1 MTLKVFPYALVR
13 YAAMPFSALKAL
25 EITEADACLA
35 AADIAAQDFRQQ
47 QEHLCERLY
56 QAIQSAA
63 DDSTRQL
70 LLRWKRAVYNGRKPP
85 AETVDYLQ
93 EPMQLYRELLAQ
105 QQQDR
110 EAWQSFY
117 DRQLLQHR
125 RQLQEWSTQ
134 EALRKGILLSSPVLY
149 GQLDHFAAADPAA
162 FKARELKNEY
172 SLLRYITRM
181 AAKTSPFSTFTYT
194 GISKLQAAPDSTPA
208 IISSIR
214 LNNSLFTYLRSLLVH
229 HPVLNEL
236 MIVTLNDTVT
246 ADDTHLHFLV
256 NYFNVEAFQRLPARN
271 VALWLYQQL
280 KVPCTLAA
288 LIDTLAGEMPGVARE
303 QIKAFL
309 LKLSASGLLE
319 LGIGCSGIDPEWD
332 RALMDFLSGDT
343 LQHEAADALR
353 KLLLQLQVNRRL
365 YAAADAATRAQL
377 LEASAA
383 ALNTVLHQLQTEA
396 ALPDIPT
403 ASAGDT
409 VFEVHHFA
417 PRHFQPSDIFYE
429 DAFAPAAGG
438 LSDAVQILAEKAER
452 CCALLASSDPLQPE
466 RNRMRDFFLQQ
477 YDAAQQ
483 PAVTDFYHA
492 YYLHVK
498 KQQPDSESATAM
510 AIPETMQLRVQP
522 GVIDIT
528 APSAAPTA
536 PLSRGMFVQLFHPDT
551 TAPLMG
557 VVNAFLP
564 GMGKVAGRFL
574 HLFEPAVTAAF
585 QSWNTAL
592 HPEHLMVEL
601 NDGSVFNAN
610 IHPPLLAHEITIPG
624 GSNNYPSEKRISL
637 KDIVVRYDPAC
648 NRLGLWH
655 TVADK
660 PVYTFDLCLE
670 SFYNRSHF
678 YRLLAHFNPAARVPL
693 RHFIAA
699 ADRHYSAVYD
709 ATVPVQLLP
718 RIVFEGGLVLRRKGW
733 LVGTA
738 AVPAQGHA
746 ETEAEYFLRLQRWRI
761 AEGLPQQ
768 VFVFLKSPYLQVP
781 AKKGQLHRDDYK
793 PQYISFVQPLLVA
806 VFRKMLNRAGEQ
818 IYLEE
823 VLPDA
828 SSGGAV
834 TEHMLHWYQY

>member
-1 MTLKVFPYALVR
+1 MTLRVFPYALVR
-13 YAAMPFSALKAL
+13 YAAMPFPVLKAL
-25 EITEADACLA
+25 EITETDACLN
-35 AADIAAQDFRQQ
+35 AADIATTDFRQQ
-47 QEHLCERLY
+47 QEHFCEQLFL
-56 QAIQSAA
+56 AIQSAP
-63 DDSTRQL
+63 DDDTRQL

-85 AETVDYLQ
+85 EETVEYLSG
-93 EPMQLYRELLAQ
+93 PMQRYRELLAQ

-110 EAWQSFY
+110 EAWQAFY
-117 DRQLLQHR
+117 DQQLQQHR
-125 RQLQEWSTQ
+125 RQLQVWAGE

-149 GQLDHFAAADPAA
+149 GQLNHFAAADPAA

-194 GISKLQAAPDSTPA
+194 GIGTMQAAAETAPA
-208 IISSIR
+208 IVSNIR

-236 MIVTLNDTVT
+236 MTVTLNDTVT
-246 ADDTHLHFLV
+246 MDETHLHFLV

-271 VALWLYQQL
+271 VALWLYQRL
-280 KVPCTLAA
+280 KAPATLAS
-288 LIDTLAGEMPGVARE
+288 LIDTLAGEMPGVPRE

-332 RALMDFLSGDT
+332 HALTGFLSGSM
-343 LQHEAADALR
+343 QQQVSVKALR
-353 KLLLQLQVNRRL
+353 ELLLALQVNRRF

-377 LEASAA
+377 LETSAA
-383 ALNTVLHQLQTEA
+383 ALNAVLHQLKTEA
-396 ALPDIPT
+396 ALPDSPT
-403 ASAGDT
+403 TPAADAA
-409 VFEVHHFA
+409 FEVHHFA
-417 PRHFQPSDIFYE
+417 PRSFQPADIFYE
-429 DAFAPAAGG
+429 DTSTQAERLLPDGIQT
-438 LSDAVQILAEKAER
+438 LVQKAER
-452 CCALLASSDPLQPE
+452 FCALLAGFDLLQEE
-466 RNRMRDFFLQQ
+466 RDRMRNFFLQQ
-477 YDAAQQ
+477 YDVAQQ

-498 KQQPDSESATAM
+498 KQQQDTGEATVM
-510 AIPETMQLRVQP
+510 DIPEAMQLAVQP
-522 GVIDIT
+522 GVVEIAGGT
-528 APSAAPTA
+528 VTSTA
-536 PLSRGMFVQLFHPDT
+536 PLSRGMFVQLFKPDT
-551 TAPLMG
+551 AAPLIG

-574 HLFEPAVTAAF
+574 HLFDPVVAGGF
-585 QSWNTAL
+585 RSWNTAL
-592 HPEHLMVEL
+592 HPERLMIEL

-624 GSNNYPSEKRISL
+624 GSNNYPAEKRISL
-637 KDIVVRYDPAC
+637 KDIVVRYEPASQ
-648 NRLGLWH
+648 RLELWH
-655 TVADK
+655 TVSGK

-678 YRLLAHFNPAARVPL
+678 YRLLAHFNTETRVPL
-693 RHFIAA
+693 RSFIAA
-699 ADRHYSAVYD
+699 ADRRYKSLYA
-709 ATVPVQLLP
+709 ATGPVQILP
-718 RIVFEGGLVLRRKGW
+718 RIVFEEHLVLRRKGW

-738 AVPAQGHA
+738 AVPAPAKG
-746 ETEAEYFLRLQRWRI
+746 ETDAEYFLRLQRWRI
-761 AEGLPQQ
+761 TGGLPQQ

-781 AKKGQLHRDDYK
+781 VKKGQLHRDDYK

-806 VFRKMLNRAGEQ
+806 VFRKMLSRAGEQ
-818 IYLEE
+818 FYLEE

-828 SSGGAV
+828 SESGTV